1 MTEKSAKC
9 EALQRVHDCRSH
21 GGRSARSTVQR
32 PAEAT
37 PLHRRSSSSHAP
49 TRKHKRLRA
58 VILNLERLEKFSWR
72 ASSSSLPDAGRSVT
86 CSCGEAAFVRR
97 ARHAVVRT

>member
-1 MTEKSAKC
+1 MCMIVVLT
-9 EALQRVHDCRSH
+9 V

-49 TRKHKRLRA
+49 TRKHKRLCA

-72 ASSSSLPDAGRSVT
+72 ASSSSMPDAGRSAT
-86 CSCGEAAFVRR
+86 CSRGEAPFVRR
-97 ARHAVVRT
+97 ARHAVVRK